1 MSSYYILTKILQW
14 FSLASPIKF
23 QTSWRRRSP
32 SQEPV
37 SVPSRSSLF
46 ARLQLYWTPLFF
58 LFLELTKF
66 LHAWGLSTSC
76 SLSLECSSSRSLN
89 DWLWFFQFSAWNA
102 TSSENIFQA
111 TPSERSCSCAV
122 TVCHITF
129 MHIVYFEEITPEKR
143 CMYDTKKFFP
153 KPLETQMLTSCPRHS
168 LLFQWTFP
176 TNMDILLHS
185 RNATDKVGKW
195 TWIHYCHF
203 IVLLYSH
210 CPMLSFITEG
220 STSEPWSIWLSL
232 VASYWKGPSVSP
244 WLSWPYYRPVF
255 LEKVPQFWF
264 VWRFPMIRF
273 SCRSLT
279 KISRKWSFCIPL
291 PASSQVTCTW
301 VWLHPL
307 QVMCTLI
314 TWLRRCLPGF
324 STIKVLTSLCGL

>member
-1 MSSYYILTKILQW
+1 MPPLQRIFSRQHQVKGVARVQSPSAILPLCILFILKKSHQRKGACMIQRN
-14 FSLASPIKF
+14 FSLN
-23 QTSWRRRSP
+23 
-32 SQEPV
+32 
-37 SVPSRSSLF
+37 
-46 ARLQLYWTPLFF
+46 RLRLRCWP
-58 LFLELTKF
+58 
-66 LHAWGLSTSC
+66 HAPGT
-76 SLSLECSSSRSLN
+76 
-89 DWLWFFQFSAWNA
+89 
-102 TSSENIFQA
+102 
-111 TPSERSCSCAV
+111 
-122 TVCHITF
+122 
-129 MHIVYFEEITPEKR
+129 
-143 CMYDTKKFFP
+143 
-153 KPLETQMLTSCPRHS
+153 